1 MVNYL
6 RCIMGRTSDANERLK
21 DAALALIWE
30 ESYGAVTID
39 DICKRAEVKKGSFYY
54 FFESKSD
61 LAVAAMEK
69 MWEMDWKPTLDRVFS
84 PSVDP
89 ISRLTSYLGALYEKQ
104 AAAKTR
110 TGKVLGCPA
119 CSVGSEVGTHEMDVA
134 GKIREIMARKRRYY
148 ESTIR
153 DAMAE
158 GLIEP
163 GDPAQKTCALV
174 ALIDG
179 LVSQSRIMNDPEP
192 LRALPAMALEL
203 LRVKSPAP
211 APASV

>member
-1 MVNYL
+1 
-6 RCIMGRTSDANERLK
+6 MGRTSDANERLK
-21 DAALALIWE
+21 DAALTLIWE

-54 FFESKSD
+54 FFESKAD

-69 MWEMDWKPTLDRVFS
+69 MWETDWKPNLDRVFS
-84 PSVDP
+84 PSVEP
-89 ISRLTSYLGALYEKQ
+89 VERLRTYLTSIYERQ

-153 DAMAE
+153 DAIAE
-158 GLIEP
+158 GAIEP
-163 GDPAQKTCALV
+163 GDPTQKTSALV

-192 LRALPAMALEL
+192 LRGLPGMALEL
-203 LRVKSPAP
+203 LRVKTAKPA
-211 APASV
+211 AASAAS